1 MKSYRL
7 LDWKAGGQFE
17 DIPDP
22 EPGPGEVRIRMGGT
36 GICHSDIHLMH
47 DWTPETMPA
56 VAQMTPP
63 FTLGHENAGWI
74 DALGSGVQGWEVGE
88 PVVISATWGCGY
100 CDHCRIGFDNY
111 CETWALN
118 GCGLGEDGGL
128 AAYMVCPAKQL
139 IRLDTLHPKD
149 AAPLTDAGLT
159 SYHAVKHTRPWL
171 TPNTAALI
179 IGVGGLGHMGLAY
192 LREIFGGT
200 IIAVDND
207 DGARK
212 LAAERGADIVL
223 ESNDDTAAAIRDAT
237 KGLGV
242 RAAFDFV
249 GIQPTMEL
257 AAAVTRSRG
266 RIVLVGLGGGYLP
279 VGFGSMA
286 FDTSVVMPLGGST
299 PELAEVVALA
309 ESGRVIPHTTEFA
322 FDQLEEAYEKLHHG
336 QIEGRGVILPT

>member
-7 LDWKAGGQFE
+7 IDWNAGGRFAE
-17 DIPDP
+17 IPDP
-22 EPGPGEVRIRMGGT
+22 EPGAGEVRIRMGGT
-36 GICHSDIHLMH
+36 GICHSDIHLMNG
-47 DWTPETMPA
+47 WTPENMPA
-56 VAQMTPP
+56 VAHMKPP
-63 FTLGHENAGWI
+63 FTLGHENAGWV
-74 DALGSGVQGWEVGE
+74 DALGSGVSGWEVGE
-88 PVVISATWGCGY
+88 PVVVSATWGCGY
-100 CDHCRIGFDNY
+100 CAHCRIGCDNY

-118 GCGLGEDGGL
+118 GGGLGEDGGL
-128 AAYMVCPAKQL
+128 ASHMVCPAKQL
-139 IRLDTLHPKD
+139 IRLHNLHPKD

-159 SYHAVKHTRPWL
+159 SYHAVKHARPWL
-171 TPNTAALI
+171 TPDTAALI

-207 DGARK
+207 ADARTM
-212 LAAERGADIVL
+212 AGQRGADIVL

-237 KGLGV
+237 EGLGV
-242 RAAFDFV
+242 RATFDFV
-249 GIQPTMEL
+249 GIQPTMDL

-266 RIVLVGLGGGYLP
+266 RIVLIGLGGGYLR

-309 ESGRVIPHTTEFA
+309 ENGRVLPHTTEFA
-322 FDQLEEAYEKLHHG
+322 FDQIEEAYEKLHHG
-336 QIEGRGVILPT
+336 QIEGRAVILPE